1 MMNLMQVLGSMEM
14 GLIFSIVALGIYI
27 SFRILDFPDL
37 TVNGTFPMGAC
48 IAAMCIVNDV
58 NPWMATAYAFLG
70 GALAGSLTAFI
81 HIRFNIMG
89 LLASILTMTAL
100 YSINLR
106 ITNLRPNVPMMEES
120 TIFSYAESLLP
131 HTEAVITLVFLLFVG
146 IVFLLWWLLQSQ
158 MGLGLRATGANP
170 IMAKSQGVH
179 IDRMKFLGICLSN
192 GLVALSGSLYTQSQG
207 FADVNMG
214 AGTIVEGLAA
224 VIIGE
229 VIFPGRSVLSSL
241 IGCLMGALFFR
252 FAIAMALNSDSL
264 GLEPSDLN
272 LITAVIVAV
281 ALILPKLKSKTFGA
295 FKSGGNQ

>member
-1 MMNLMQVLGSMEM
+1 MNLMQVLGSTEM
-14 GLIFSIVALGIYI
+14 GLIFAIATLGIYI
-27 SFRILDFPDL
+27 SFRVLDFPDL

-48 IAAMCIVNDV
+48 IAAICIVNGV
-58 NPWMATAYAFLG
+58 NPWLATAYAFAG

-81 HIRFNIMG
+81 HVRFQIMG

-120 TIFSYAESLLP
+120 TIFTYFEGLLP
-131 HTEAVITLVFLLFVG
+131 HTEAVIALTALVFLGLGFA
-146 IVFLLWWLLQSQ
+146 LWWLLQSQ

-192 GLVALSGSLYTQSQG
+192 GLVALSAALFTQSQG
-207 FADVNMG
+207 YADVNMG

-229 VIFPGRSVLSSL
+229 VIFPPRSVLFSIL
-241 IGCLMGALFFR
+241 GCLLGSLFYR
-252 FAIAMALNSDSL
+252 FAIAVALNSDGL
-264 GLEPSDLN
+264 GLEPTDLN
-272 LITAVIVAV
+272 LITAAIVAF
-281 ALILPKLKSKTFGA
+281 ALILPRLKNKTFGA
-295 FKSGGNQ
+295 FKAGGGQ